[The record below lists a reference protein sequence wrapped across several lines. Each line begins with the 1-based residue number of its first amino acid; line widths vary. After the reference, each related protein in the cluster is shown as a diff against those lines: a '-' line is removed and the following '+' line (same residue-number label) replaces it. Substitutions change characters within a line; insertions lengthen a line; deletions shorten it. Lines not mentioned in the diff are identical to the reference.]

1 MKDENSLL
9 IQNGRV
15 VDPSQN
21 LDETASVL
29 ILNGK
34 VAKIGKDADTAAK
47 TRKGIEVFDAS
58 GKVVCPGFIDMHVHL
73 REPGF
78 EHKEDIASGT
88 KAAARGGFTSVACM
102 PNTNPV
108 TDNSGTVDLI
118 EHKSRMVGSVNVFPI
133 GAATL
138 GMQGKDL
145 SNVGELVEA
154 GAVAI
159 SDDGFPVQNSYVMR
173 RVLEYAYMFG
183 ICFISHPEDTT
194 LSAEGLMHEG
204 YYSNLLGLK
213 GIPAASEEVQISRD
227 IILGEI
233 TGTPVHIAHVSTK
246 GGVQM
251 IRAAKERGVKVTAE
265 ATPHHFSLTDASL
278 VSYDTNFKMKPPLR
292 SEVDREAIIEGLKD
306 GTIDCIAT
314 DHAPHSENEKTVEF
328 DKAPFGVIGLETAI
342 PVVLDKLH
350 HSGILSLSQIVEKL
364 SVNPARIL
372 NLKGKGSLK
381 EGADGDVTIL
391 DLDREIEI
399 DPRTFASKSR
409 NTPFAGWKLKGAPAA
424 TILSGTVV
432 FSATGKA

>member
-1 MKDENSLL
+1 MKNEHSLL
-9 IQNGRV
+9 IRNGRV
-15 VDPSQN
+15 VDPSQA
-21 LDETASVL
+21 LDETTSVL
-29 ILNGK
+29 IRNGK
-34 VAKIGKDADTAAK
+34 IAKIGKNIAAK
-47 TRKGIEVFDAS
+47 GVPVFDAA
-58 GKVVCPGFIDMHVHL
+58 GRVVCPGFIDMHVHL

-108 TDNSGTVDLI
+108 TDNAGTVDLI
-118 EHKSRMVGSVNVFPI
+118 GHKSRMVGSVNVFPI

-138 GMQGKDL
+138 AMQGKDL
-145 SNVGELVEA
+145 SNTGELVEA

-159 SDDGFPVQNSYVMR
+159 SDDGFPIQNNYVMR

-183 ICFISHPEDTT
+183 IAFISHPEDTL
-194 LSAEGLMHEG
+194 LSAEGYMHEG

-213 GIPAASEEVQISRD
+213 GIPAASEEVHISRD

-233 TGTPVHIAHVSTK
+233 TGTPVHIAHITTQ
-246 GGVQM
+246 GGVRM
-251 IRAAKERGVKVTAE
+251 VREAKSRGVKVTAE

-292 SEVDREAIIEGLKD
+292 SEEDRQAVVEGLKD
-306 GTIDCIAT
+306 DTIDCIAT

-342 PVVLDKLH
+342 PVTLDKLYH
-350 HSGILSLSQIVEKL
+350 TGILSLSQIVEKL
-364 SVNPARIL
+364 SINPARVL
-372 NLKGKGSLK
+372 RLEGKGSLK
-381 EGADGDVTIL
+381 EGCDGDMTIV
-391 DLDREIEI
+391 DLDREVTV
-399 DPRTFASKSR
+399 DPETFASKSR

-424 TILSGTVV
+424 TIVSGKLV
-432 FSATGKA
+432 FPASP

>member
-1 MKDENSLL
+1 MKNAGNLL
-9 IQNGRV
+9 IHNGRV
-15 VDPSQN
+15 VDPTQN

-34 VAKIGKDADTAAK
+34 VASIGKDADAAAK
-47 TRKGIEVFDAS
+47 AQKHIPVFNAA
-58 GKVVCPGFIDMHVHL
+58 GRVVCPGFIDMHVHL

-138 GMQGKDL
+138 GMLGKDL
-145 SNVGELVEA
+145 SNTGELVEA

-159 SDDGFPVQNSYVMR
+159 SDDGFPIQNNYLMR

-183 ICFISHPEDTT
+183 ITFISHPEDTL

-204 YYSNLLGLK
+204 YYSNLLGLN

-246 GGVQM
+246 GGVEM
-251 IRAAKERGVKVTAE
+251 IRAAKQRGVKITAE
-265 ATPHHFSLTDASL
+265 ATPHHFTLTDASL

-292 SEVDREAIIEGLKD
+292 SEADREAIVEGLRD

-314 DHAPHSENEKTVEF
+314 DHAPHAENEKTVEF
-328 DKAPFGVIGLETAI
+328 DKAPFGVIGLETAL
-342 PVVLDKLH
+342 PVTLDKLYH
-350 HSGILSLSQIVEKL
+350 PGILSIGQIVEKL

-372 NLKGKGSLK
+372 KLNGKGSLK
-381 EGADGDVTIL
+381 EGSDGDVTIL
-391 DLDREIEI
+391 DLHRETTI
-399 DPRTFASKSR
+399 DPHTFASKSR
-409 NTPFAGWKLKGAPAA
+409 NTPFAGWKLKGCPAA
-424 TILSGTVV
+424 TIVSGNIVHQITP
-432 FSATGKA
+432 A

>member
-1 MKDENSLL
+1 MKNENSIL
-9 IQNGRV
+9 IRNGRV

-21 LDETASVL
+21 LDDITSVL
-29 ILNGK
+29 IRNGK
-34 VAKIGKDADTAAK
+34 VSKIGRNIAT
-47 TRKGIEVFDAS
+47 KGVPVFDAA

-88 KAAARGGFTSVACM
+88 KAAACGGFTSVACM

-108 TDNSGTVDLI
+108 TDNSGTIDLI
-118 EHKSRMVGSVNVFPI
+118 GHKSRRVGSVNVFPI

-145 SNVGELVEA
+145 SNTGELVEA

-159 SDDGFPVQNSYVMR
+159 SDDGFPIQNNYVMR

-183 ICFISHPEDTT
+183 IAFVSHPEDTL

-204 YYSNLLGLK
+204 HYSNLLGLQ
-213 GIPAASEEVQISRD
+213 GIPAASEEVHISRD

-233 TGTPVHIAHVSTK
+233 TGTPVHIAHLTTR
-246 GGVQM
+246 GGVRM
-251 IRAAKERGVKVTAE
+251 VREAKNRGVRVTAE

-292 SEVDREAIIEGLKD
+292 SEEDRQVVVEGLRD
-306 GTIDCIAT
+306 DTIDCIAT
-314 DHAPHSENEKTVEF
+314 DHAPHAENEKTVEF

-342 PVVLDKLH
+342 PLTLDKLYH
-350 HSGILSLSQIVEKL
+350 TGVLSLAQIVEKL

-372 NLKGKGSLK
+372 RLQGKGSLR
-381 EGADGDVTIL
+381 EGSDGDVTIL
-391 DLDREIEI
+391 DLDREVTV

-409 NTPFAGWKLKGAPAA
+409 NTPFTGWKLKGAPAA
-424 TILSGTVV
+424 AIVSGKIV
-432 FSATGKA
+432 FSADQS